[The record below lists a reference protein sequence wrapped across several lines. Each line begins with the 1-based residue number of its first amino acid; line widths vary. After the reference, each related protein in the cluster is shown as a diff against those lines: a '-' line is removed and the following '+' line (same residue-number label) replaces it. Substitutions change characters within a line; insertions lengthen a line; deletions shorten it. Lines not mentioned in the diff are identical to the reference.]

1 MSAGSWCAIRRK
13 SSRRVGPIRIKHGG
27 GGGPYVALPNV
38 EHLSVLLTNQL
49 IRIATRIPHELAAA
63 AVPLETCRHGRAG
76 PRRPPRH
83 GLGRWLWASR
93 PSARCASTCRA
104 SPHARR
110 AWAPD
115 ASQPKRPAVQPS
127 LRGVDSIL
135 SFDGSDVH
143 YTPGT
148 DRWFVRRAIRSVGD
162 DSGRQARADTS
173 HFDPTWLNVITP
185 GSTIFAVG
193 STRRLRGS
201 PDQFRPSVLET
212 AGSLPQR
219 CTTSSGWRNC

>member
-83 GLGRWLWASR
+83 GLGAGYGRRGR
-93 PSARCASTCRA
+93 P
-104 SPHARR
+104 HG
-110 AWAPD
+110 AP
-115 ASQPKRPAVQPS
+115 APAG
-127 LRGVDSIL
+127 L
-135 SFDGSDVH
+135 H
-143 YTPGT
+143 HTPGEPGRLMGLSLS
-148 DRWFVRRAIRSVGD
+148 DPRCSRR
-162 DSGRQARADTS
+162 
-173 HFDPTWLNVITP
+173 
-185 GSTIFAVG
+185 FAG
-193 STRRLRGS
+193 WIL
-201 PDQFRPSVLET
+201 FSVLT
-212 AGSLPQR
+212 GPT
-219 CTTSSGWRNC
+219 CTTLPAPIDGLFAELYGQSGMIRVGRPGLTPVTLTRHGSA